1 MDWLEDLSK
10 EAAQEA
16 AAGEMA
22 ETDQGLVS
30 ISQPEEGLTPE
41 PLAEQ
46 PAEPTPA
53 PSEEEG
59 LAWLES
65 LAAKQGIPEEELV
78 TSPEERSGEPP
89 DWVQPVSEEPL
100 AEPQPLQPGQPAPA
114 EEPSMDWLEDLSKE
128 AAQEATAGEL
138 VESDEWLA
146 SLSQPEKVS
155 APEPSPE
162 QPAEPTPAPS
172 EEEGL
177 AWLEGLAAK
186 QGIAEE
192 ELVTSPE
199 ARSEKPPDWLQPTGE
214 EPLAGIKPVQPEK
227 PALDQESMD
236 WLENLSKEAAQEAAL
251 GEVVDTTDEW
261 LDALSDLEEEI
272 EAEVEPVPDKETPED
287 FDDLLQSLMQPEQEE
302 AETIPPD
309 TELPVE
315 ETPAVPVVEEQPVFE
330 PEAETETPIV
340 PDWLQDSAEQKT
352 EPDIIDEPPES
363 IPEVEEP
370 IVEIEVSPTI
380 AEEWQPEAE
389 AEAPPPPPPKPAP
402 SPKKLDD
409 ADKLD
414 AARQDISIG
423 NLEEAVKT
431 YTKLVKRG
439 KMVEEIIMDIQEAL
453 RKYPVDVGLWQTL
466 GDAYMRADRLQDA
479 LDSYSKAEDLLR

>member
-1 MDWLEDLSK
+1 MDWLDGLSK
-10 EAAQEA
+10 EATQEA
-16 AAGEMA
+16 AAGEVA
-22 ETDQGLVS
+22 DPDGWLS
-30 ISQPEEGLTPE
+30 SLGQPEEVSAPE
-41 PLAEQ
+41 PPPEG
-46 PAEPTPA
+46 PAEPTP
-53 PSEEEG
+53 
-59 LAWLES
+59 
-65 LAAKQGIPEEELV
+65 
-78 TSPEERSGEPP
+78 T
-89 DWVQPVSEEPL
+89 
-100 AEPQPLQPGQPAPA
+100 
-114 EEPSMDWLEDLSKE
+114 
-128 AAQEATAGEL
+128 
-138 VESDEWLA
+138 
-146 SLSQPEKVS
+146 
-155 APEPSPE
+155 
-162 QPAEPTPAPS
+162 PS

-177 AWLEGLAAK
+177 AWLEGLASK

-199 ARSEKPPDWLQPTGE
+199 ERSEESPDWLQPTE
-214 EPLAGIKPVQPEK
+214 EESLGGIQPVQTEK

-236 WLENLSKEAAQEAAL
+236 WLENLSKEAVQEADL

-272 EAEVEPVPDKETPED
+272 EAEVEPATEKETPED
-287 FDDLLQSLMQPEQEE
+287 IDDLLQSLIQPEQEE

-315 ETPAVPVVEEQPVFE
+315 ETPVVPVAEEQPDFE
-330 PEAETETPIV
+330 PEADTETPMV

-352 EPDIIDEPPES
+352 EPAIIDEPPES

-370 IVEIEVSPTI
+370 VAEAGVTPTL

-389 AEAPPPPPPKPAP
+389 AETPAPPPPKPAP
-402 SPKKLDD
+402 PRKKP
-409 ADKLD
+409 ADTEKLD

-431 YTKLVKRG
+431 YNKLVKRG

-453 RKYPVDVGLWQTL
+453 RKHPVDVGLWQTL
-466 GDAYMRADRLQDA
+466 GDAYTRTDRLQDA